1 MLTIAPDGL
10 ATFRIFAPHA
20 TSAAVIGD
28 FTGWTRGALPMA
40 RAHPGW
46 WSVQTRLDPGTY
58 SFCYLI
64 DEGIWLADYAAH
76 GVYLNRDGHWLSVA
90 IVPEVGAPAAPAA
103 PAAPVIVARPAGGVR
118 TAVHEPSRESGQAA
132 ARDSRAHLSP
142 VAR

>member
-1 MLTIAPDGL
+1 MLTITPEGL

-28 FTGWTRGALPMA
+28 FTGWVRGAVPMT
-40 RAHPGW
+40 RANPGW
-46 WSVQTRLDPGTY
+46 WSAQVHLDPGTY

-76 GVYLNRDGHWLSVA
+76 GVHLSRDGHWLSVA
-90 IVPEVGAPAAPAA
+90 IVPEVSSPAPAPPPSPAVIMRPAA
-103 PAAPVIVARPAGGVR
+103 TR
-118 TAVHEPSRESGQAA
+118 TAVHEASRESGQAA
-132 ARDSRAHLSP
+132 ARDARAHLSP

>member
-28 FTGWTRGALPMA
+28 FTGWTRGALPMT
-40 RAHPGW
+40 REHPGW
-46 WSVQTRLDPGTY
+46 WSAQSRIDPGTY

-76 GVYLNRDGHWLSVA
+76 GVHLSRDGHWLSVA
-90 IVPEVGAPAAPAA
+90 IVPAVSTPGVVTPPAPAVVTRTAA
-103 PAAPVIVARPAGGVR
+103 AR
-118 TAVHEPSRESGQAA
+118 TAVHEASRESGQAA
-132 ARDSRAHLSP
+132 ARDARAHLSP